1 LTKLECLIGLMS
13 SNWFYSIK
21 YRIYFLKTNSANIIL
36 SAFGVTILALRQYI
50 FDIRNLIK
58 IIDRAFIEDR

>member
-1 LTKLECLIGLMS
+1 MS

-36 SAFGVTILALRQYI
+36 SAFGVTILPLRQYI

-58 IIDRAFIEDR
+58 IIDRAQSLRIGK